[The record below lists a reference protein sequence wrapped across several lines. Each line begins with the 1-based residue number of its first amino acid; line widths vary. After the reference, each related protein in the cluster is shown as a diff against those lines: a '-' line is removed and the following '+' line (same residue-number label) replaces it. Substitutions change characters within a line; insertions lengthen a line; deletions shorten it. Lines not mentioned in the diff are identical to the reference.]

1 MKKGFTLLEVLVAV
15 VIVGFAFGTFIAFA
29 GKIVD
34 TTDLLFKTTLSSV
47 VAHNSINEILYG
59 GKSFNDRKVD
69 ILNCTVEV
77 NQDFE
82 ELMGFRVTKVE
93 AGTEDR
99 GKLAEVYEVR

>member
-15 VIVGFAFGTFIAFA
+15 AIVGFAFGTFIAFA
-29 GKIVD
+29 GRIVD
-34 TTDLLFKTTLSSV
+34 STDLLFKTTLSSIA
-47 VAHNSINEILYG
+47 AHNSINEVIYG
-59 GKSFNDRKVD
+59 GKSFNNREVN
-69 ILNCTVEV
+69 ILNYTVKV

-93 AGTEDR
+93 AGTDDR